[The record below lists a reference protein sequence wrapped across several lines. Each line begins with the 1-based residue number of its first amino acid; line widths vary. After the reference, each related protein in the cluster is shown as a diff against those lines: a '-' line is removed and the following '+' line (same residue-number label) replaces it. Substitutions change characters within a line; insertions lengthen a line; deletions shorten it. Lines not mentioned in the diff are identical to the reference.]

1 MWNNLLI
8 LTIISLFLQ
17 RLQNLKLTYLVSIVP
32 RPTLVLKSNCMEK
45 LVHFNNLYIMYGRV
59 ML

>member
-32 RPTLVLKSNCMEK
+32 HPTLVLKSNCMEK
-45 LVHFNNLYIMYGRV
+45 LVHFNNLYIMYGRI